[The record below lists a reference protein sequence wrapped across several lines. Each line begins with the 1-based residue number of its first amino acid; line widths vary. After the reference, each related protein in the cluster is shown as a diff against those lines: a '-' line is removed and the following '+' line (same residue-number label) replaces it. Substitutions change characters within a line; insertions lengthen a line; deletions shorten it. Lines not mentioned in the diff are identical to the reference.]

1 MAKESRRRSAG
12 MLLYR
17 GAGPSLEVLIAHP
30 GGPLWAK
37 KDDGA
42 WSLPKGLYE
51 PDESPL
57 DAARREFAEEIGT
70 PAPDGPVLDLGDVTL
85 ASGKVVTGFAVEGDL
100 DASTVVSNTFEM
112 QWPPRS
118 GRMQSFPE
126 IDRAEWVTPD
136 TARSK
141 LNPAQAEFVD
151 RLRDHLEV
159 PGA

>member
-1 MAKESRRRSAG
+1 MAATSRRSAG
-12 MLLYR
+12 LLLYR
-17 GAGPSLEVLIAHP
+17 GAGTSLEVLIAHP

-42 WSLPKGLYE
+42 WSLPKGLYA
-51 PDESPL
+51 PDERPL

-70 PAPDGPVLDLGDVTL
+70 PAPDGPVLELGDVTL

-100 DASTVVSNTFEM
+100 DTSAVVSNTFEM

-126 IDRAEWVTPD
+126 VDRAEWVVPD
-136 TARSK
+136 IARMK
-141 LNPAQAEFVD
+141 LNPAQAEFIERLCD
-151 RLRDHLEV
+151 RLEARTD
-159 PGA
+159 

>member
-1 MAKESRRRSAG
+1 

-17 GAGPSLEVLIAHP
+17 GAGPTLEVLIAHP
-30 GGPLWAK
+30 GGPLWSK

-51 PDESPL
+51 PDEPPL
-57 DAARREFAEEIGT
+57 DAARREFAEEIGAW
-70 PAPDGPVLDLGDVTL
+70 APDGPVLELGDVTL

-100 DASTVVSNTFEM
+100 DTTSVVSNTFEM

-118 GRMQSFPE
+118 GRTQSFPE

-136 TARSK
+136 TARVK
-141 LNPAQAEFVD
+141 LNPAQAEFID
-151 RLRDHLEV
+151 RLRDHLE
-159 PGA
+159 ARNA